1 MLFFSVNFTPGAH
14 ENSAVILNNRH
25 LINLTT
31 WGLGTPS
38 LILLFFG
45 GLMMIM
51 RSSAHFERRRWLI
64 LHLIAAAITMIIT
77 TVALSPL
84 GSEIYNVTQTL
95 PHDPDIISKYL
106 ALKKIESMLAVPV
119 LCFAVIVIYLPM
131 IKPRFRHKKQKPKK
145 PQPNK

>member
-1 MLFFSVNFTPGAH
+1 LLFFSVNFTPGAH

-145 PQPNK
+145 PQSNK

>member
-1 MLFFSVNFTPGAH
+1 
-14 ENSAVILNNRH
+14 
-25 LINLTT
+25 
-31 WGLGTPS
+31 
-38 LILLFFG
+38 
-45 GLMMIM
+45 MIM